1 MWGLCVH
8 VCMCR
13 YVHSCT
19 CICMSMHVCMCI
31 YVPVCTCA
39 MCLFYFACVSHVC
52 LMYIYVH
59 VHLCIC
65 FNVLC
70 VLMHVYVY
78 AKANIYV
85 DVYICVEARVQP
97 QVFFPQV
104 PSKILKLKHS
114 ASLSWS
120 SHSRL
125 TSWWVPGSDHFDFIV
140 TEITNCTTYPWVLGN
155 EFMASHLTGNHMAD
169 WASSLHECQK
179 KSSF

>member
-39 MCLFYFACVSHVC
+39 MCLFYFACVCHVC
-52 LMYIYVH
+52 LMYICVH

-85 DVYICVEARVQP
+85 DVHICVEAQM
-97 QVFFPQV
+97 FFPQV

-140 TEITNCTTYPWVLGN
+140 TEITNCTTYPWVGSGEWTHGFTLDGQ
-155 EFMASHLTGNHMAD
+155 SHGWL
-169 WASSLHECQK
+169 SLLLAWMLKK